1 MAEIAEIQKGVAKL
15 FGITND
21 GTAYTIDAFATFVM
35 ESAGLTHNF
44 DLLDDKDA
52 TNFDVT
58 AIATNANVRAEL
70 TLQPSGATRAAAAAV
85 AVFLTPL
92 ASVVTTHFKLAA
104 LSEPR
109 CKLTASRKVQEIRVG
124 APDVPPAPRG
134 PRDEERLP
142 GEEATRDARVVRLA
156 RALADGGGEPHDR
169 TLRCDP
175 HALKEGRVRQ

>member
-104 LSEPR
+104 LNGTWQYIGGQQIQLNFNASAKITLPVR
-109 CKLTASRKVQEIRVG
+109 KYSDTAQNTSMTTTVSG
-124 APDVPPAPRG
+124 
-134 PRDEERLP
+134 
-142 GEEATRDARVVRLA
+142 
-156 RALADGGGEPHDR
+156 
-169 TLRCDP
+169 
-175 HALKEGRVRQ
+175 